1 MKIDLNKDF
10 EEQYKNELWK
20 GFTARELGYGVVAL
34 LVAGGIAFSVLSF
47 SIRLPQPPNASIMVV
62 SIAFK
67 YTLAFASLSAL
78 VVTVR

>member
-34 LVAGGIAFSVLSF
+34 LVAGGIAFSVWKATGNQSFYLCRNPIHGSDYLS
-47 SIRLPQPPNASIMVV
+47 SNGEAPGTYLD
-62 SIAFK
+62 
-67 YTLAFASLSAL
+67 
-78 VVTVR
+78 